1 MEKLAILEHM
11 SALADG
17 LRGRMLLL
25 LEAYELTVSELSA
38 VLQLP
43 QSSTSRQL
51 KTLSDAG
58 WVVSRPDGT
67 RRLYQMPAADEQ
79 APTRQLWRLTR
90 EPISTTPAARD
101 DRRRLQSVLAARRD
115 RSRTFFETGSAQWD
129 RVRDELFGT
138 RFFLFGLLGLLDPDW
153 VIGDLGCGSGTLS
166 EALAPFVRRVVAVD
180 DSEAMLGEARER
192 LDRFDNVELRR
203 GALESL
209 PLDDASLDAATL
221 VLVLHHLPDPDE
233 AVREVARALRPGGR
247 LLIVDMLPH
256 DRQEY
261 RQQMGHVWMGFSAE
275 QIERTLDH
283 VGFTETRFLEL
294 PADPAAKGPTLFAAT
309 AVRGARLLNRR
320 EPVLTTNPG

>member
-1 MEKLAILEHM
+1 MDKPTILDHL

-67 RRLYQMPAADEQ
+67 RRLYTMPAGDEQ
-79 APTRQLWRLTR
+79 APTHRLWRLTR
-90 EPISTTPAARD
+90 EQLATTAAARD
-101 DRRRLQSVLAARRD
+101 DRRRLRSVLAARRD
-115 RSRTFFETGSAQWD
+115 RSRSFFEADSAQWD

-138 RFFLFGLLGLLDPDW
+138 RFFLVGLLGLLEPDQ

-192 LDRFDNVELRR
+192 LDRFDNVELHR

-209 PLDDASLDAATL
+209 PLQDASLDAATL
-221 VLVLHHLPDPDE
+221 VLVLHHLPDPEE
-233 AVREVARALRPGGR
+233 AVLEVARALRPGGR

-275 QIERTLDH
+275 QIERTLNRA
-283 VGFTETRFLEL
+283 GFNETRFLEL
-294 PADPAAKGPTLFAAT
+294 PADPAAKGPTLFATT
-309 AVRGARLLNRR
+309 AVRGARLANQ
-320 EPVLTTNPG
+320 PQTFLTTNPG

>member
-1 MEKLAILEHM
+1 M
-11 SALADG
+11 
-17 LRGRMLLL
+17 
-25 LEAYELTVSELSA
+25 
-38 VLQLP
+38 
-43 QSSTSRQL
+43 
-51 KTLSDAG
+51 
-58 WVVSRPDGT
+58 
-67 RRLYQMPAADEQ
+67 
-79 APTRQLWRLTR
+79 
-90 EPISTTPAARD
+90 
-101 DRRRLQSVLAARRD
+101 LAARRD
-115 RSRTFFETGSAQWD
+115 RSRTFFETDSAQWD
-129 RVRDELFGT
+129 RVRDKLFGT

-192 LDRFDNVELRR
+192 LDRFDNVELSR

-221 VLVLHHLPDPDE
+221 ALVLHHLPDPDE